1 MDPGR
6 GVTDRL
12 EKGVCVWG
20 GGGGG
25 LGTRGSGTESPAL
38 QRSIPASVAFENE
51 AGRTSQTAD
60 RKGQSGKR
68 PS

>member
-12 EKGVCVWG
+12 ERGSEWG

-25 LGTRGSGTESPAL
+25 LGTRGSGTESRAL

-51 AGRTSQTAD
+51 AGRTSQAAD